1 MNKPEL
7 FKHYHGEFKE
17 MARQL
22 KSLDW
27 FTDKWTVSVGLND
40 RDQPYLT
47 LRKSNWSN
55 GIHFESWI
63 TGADLER
70 STIPVAFH
78 FEASFEKTGVQ
89 RGKFYAYVLEH
100 GDKIIAQLKGYAL
113 SPKSFQLLVNRA
125 RFKEG
130 ELHEVMK
137 REYNQLHPLGSIID
151 DAIEAVK
158 K

>member
-7 FKHYHGEFKE
+7 FKHYHGEFKQ
-17 MARQL
+17 MAEHL

-27 FTDKWTVSVGLND
+27 FTGKWKVTVGLND
-40 RDQPYLT
+40 RNQPYLT
-47 LRKSNWSN
+47 LRKSNWPD

-70 STIPVAFH
+70 STLPVAFH
-78 FEASFEKTGVQ
+78 FEAPFEETGVQ
-89 RGKFYAYVLEH
+89 RGPFYAYVLEH
-100 GDKIIAQLKGYAL
+100 GDAIISGLKGYKL

-125 RFKEG
+125 KFRESKMRD
-130 ELHEVMK
+130 VME
-137 REYNQLHPLGSIID
+137 REYNQLHPLGDVID
-151 DAIEAVK
+151 DAIDAVK